1 MSTSWLVLPLSCC
14 MALGLAAAFPQ
25 QGTYKTNDPL
35 TALSQESTTEDNN
48 VSSNNTI
55 TKLSLAKH
63 DLLLDTLEILANQST
78 DILRISNDLIRNL
91 IEELKA
97 QPNRTTEI
105 VKYIDRIDKA
115 LKSIEKI
122 DFNAEEAPL
131 EEIFASVDEIGDI
144 FSDIDFMDDG
154 DDSELLQ
161 AAFDRIGA
169 ESMDRKFNE
178 TMEHTLSELTKL
190 FDDFAHSM
198 SEVERQA
205 EYQLVD
211 WFERFQKE
219 EDFEEKLGNLIDEFL
234 TFFE

>member
-1 MSTSWLVLPLSCC
+1 M
-14 MALGLAAAFPQ
+14 
-25 QGTYKTNDPL
+25 
-35 TALSQESTTEDNN
+35 
-48 VSSNNTI
+48 
-55 TKLSLAKH
+55 AKH

-190 FDDFAHSM
+190 FDDFAHSL